1 MATPEE
7 IAAAE
12 AAKAKEDEAAK
23 IAAEAKAKAD
33 EEAKKAA
40 EEVFD
45 KDRAM
50 ATIKAQRAENA
61 DLKKN
66 QKELERLQAEE
77 RKRADADLSETER
90 LKKANAELEAENAKV
105 KADNLRRD
113 VIAEVGLPATFTDRL
128 KGITR
133 EELMADATDLLK
145 TMPQLKIVPKLKSTN
160 PPGPDTSETDAQR
173 RERILGK
180 PINPFDIE
188 TIKANGGGVIWN
200 VPKDSGGK

>member
-90 LKKANAELEAENAKV
+90 LKKANAEL
-105 KADNLRRD
+105 
-113 VIAEVGLPATFTDRL
+113 
-128 KGITR
+128 
-133 EELMADATDLLK
+133 
-145 TMPQLKIVPKLKSTN
+145 
-160 PPGPDTSETDAQR
+160 
-173 RERILGK
+173 
-180 PINPFDIE
+180 
-188 TIKANGGGVIWN
+188 
-200 VPKDSGGK
+200 